1 MILLLCNRNSR
12 VLVHSPACRA
22 CLEIVSWLQPGP
34 IARPGYVPGLLG
46 AFRAGLSSVLCS
58 VIPAHAEVKWDPLG
72 LEPFFFL
79 APCCDAGPPNERLL
93 LALQHSESLSSA
105 PRTQVLDVLEL
116 CVTVLHPHR
125 NHLLPMAHRVWP
137 ALVTRLISDD
147 PLAVLR
153 AFKVQQ

>member
-1 MILLLCNRNSR
+1 MILLLCNRNSG
-12 VLVHSPACRA
+12 VLVHSLQSLPGNCVLAPAWPH
-22 CLEIVSWLQPGP
+22 ST
-34 IARPGYVPGLLG
+34 
-46 AFRAGLSSVLCS
+46 AGLCPWAARCFQSSVLCS
-58 VIPAHAEVKWDPLG
+58 VIPAHAEVKRDPLG
-72 LEPFFFL
+72 SDPFFFL
-79 APCCDAGPPNERLL
+79 APCCDAGPPHECLL
-93 LALQHSESLSSA
+93 LALQHSESLFSA
-105 PRTQVLDVLEL
+105 PHTQVLDVLEL

>member
-1 MILLLCNRNSR
+1 MLH
-12 VLVHSPACRA
+12 VD
-22 CLEIVSWLQPGP
+22 
-34 IARPGYVPGLLG
+34 
-46 AFRAGLSSVLCS
+46 FRAGQCSEQCS
-58 VIPAHAEVKWDPLG
+58 VVPAPAEVKLYPSVLAS
-72 LEPFFFL
+72 FFVL
-79 APCCDAGPPNERLL
+79 APCCEAGHPPER
-93 LALQHSESLSSA
+93 LALQRSESPFPIPCA
-105 PRTQVLDVLEL
+105 QVLDVLEL